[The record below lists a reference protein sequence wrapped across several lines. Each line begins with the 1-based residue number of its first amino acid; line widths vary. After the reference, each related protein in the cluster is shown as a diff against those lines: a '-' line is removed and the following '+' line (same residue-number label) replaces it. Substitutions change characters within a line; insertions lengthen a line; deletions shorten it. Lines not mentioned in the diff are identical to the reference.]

1 MKRKIK
7 LIILGTLIV
16 ILIILTVLNGYVYI
30 QGKKYI
36 VSSLGQV
43 PHAQVAI
50 ILGAA
55 VSLKGIPSPVLEDR
69 VIAAINLYKQGKVSK
84 ILMSGGNPTIANN
97 EVDPIRKI
105 LIAQGIPSE
114 DIFLD
119 HAGFDTYSSMYRAKV
134 VFNISSAI
142 IVTQEFHLPRAVY
155 TARSLGIDAYG
166 FAADRGTYSFKNY
179 LRELLSRPNAFIS
192 VFLHKLPKYLGPVI
206 PITGDGSTT

>member
-7 LIILGTLIV
+7 LIIISILIV
-16 ILIILTVLNGYVYI
+16 ILIILTVLNVYVYI
-30 QGKKYI
+30 LGKKYI
-36 VSSLGQV
+36 ATSIDKLS
-43 PHAQVAI
+43 HAQVAI

-55 VSLKGIPSPVLEDR
+55 VSTKGIPSSVLEDR
-69 VIAAINLYKQGKVSK
+69 IVTAISLYKQGKVSK
-84 ILMSGGNPTIANN
+84 ILMSGGNPSVTNN
-97 EVDPIRKI
+97 EVDPVRKI
-105 LIAQGIPSE
+105 LIVQGIPSE

-119 HAGFDTYSSMYRAKV
+119 HAGFDTYSSMYRAKAI
-134 VFNISSAI
+134 FNISSAI

-166 FAADRGTYSFKNY
+166 LAADRGKYSIKNY

-192 VFLHKLPKYLGPVI
+192 VFLHKLPKYLGPLI